1 MKSTVI
7 PSGRICSFP
16 RVCIRLQREGEG
28 RERMEEK
35 KKTRERKRKG
45 EREGSKHEGEEG
57 WSGACKS
64 KVFYSLN
71 IGPNQTPSAPVRAR
85 I

>member
-35 KKTRERKRKG
+35 KHERER
-45 EREGSKHEGEEG
+45 EREREKDRNTKGRRD
-57 WSGACKS
+57 GA
-64 KVFYSLN
+64 
-71 IGPNQTPSAPVRAR
+71 GRASR
-85 I
+85 KFFIL